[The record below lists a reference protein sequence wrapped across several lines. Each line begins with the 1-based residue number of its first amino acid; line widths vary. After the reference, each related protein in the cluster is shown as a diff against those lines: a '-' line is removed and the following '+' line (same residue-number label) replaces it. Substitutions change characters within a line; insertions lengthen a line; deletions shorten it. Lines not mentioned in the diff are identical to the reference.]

1 MLTPNVGSTYKF
13 KFKDAFSSLNGI
25 YAVLKIMTYDEC
37 VADQIDLLAVY
48 TSVGKTEIDYDNDLV
63 TLRTDKILK
72 LQSISTSSIYYIPM
86 FLGDGEPNV
95 NVRKYLHMALGVDLG
110 VFDNADQV
118 MYIKSTLQEFLDGG
132 LGITSEPIITEITSK
147 QVWLTEDEYS
157 VLEAA
162 RTTRKN
168 SVINVYTENI
178 KLRKLLDTANTKI
191 ANYETTIKTL
201 SKNG

>member
-1 MLTPNVGSTYKF
+1 
-13 KFKDAFSSLNGI
+13 
-25 YAVLKIMTYDEC
+25 
-37 VADQIDLLAVY
+37 
-48 TSVGKTEIDYDNDLV
+48 
-63 TLRTDKILK
+63 
-72 LQSISTSSIYYIPM
+72 
-86 FLGDGEPNV
+86 
-95 NVRKYLHMALGVDLG
+95 
-110 VFDNADQV
+110 
-118 MYIKSTLQEFLDGG
+118 MYIKSTLQELLDGG